1 MLQAGLNILACI
13 LIIFL
18 IIIIRN
24 FVSVKI
30 SNRKYELA
38 RELIMNDDNEEM
50 KKLFADTEEMMKKL
64 DEKIEELEDGK

>member
-1 MLQAGLNILACI
+1 MLQAGLNIWARI
-13 LIIFL
+13 LIVFL

-38 RELIMNDDNEEM
+38 KELIMNDDNEEI
-50 KKLFADTEEMMKKL
+50 KKLFTDTEEMMKKL

>member
-1 MLQAGLNILACI
+1 MLQAGLSIWACI
-13 LIIFL
+13 LIVFL

-50 KKLFADTEEMMKKL
+50 KKLFTDTEEMMKKL

>member
-1 MLQAGLNILACI
+1 MLQAGLNIWACI
-13 LIIFL
+13 LIVFL
-18 IIIIRN
+18 IIIVRN

-50 KKLFADTEEMMKKL
+50 KKLFTDTEEMMKKL